1 MVHYLNFS
9 LPLLLVLFL
18 YELSS
23 SFNKGFHFY
32 PHNIQYVFV
41 WRILLKCLY
50 NQIFANNFLKDNLSS
65 TEKNLIFRNVQ
76 MWVTS
81 KFCLY
86 HPLFLLAPPAIQ
98 ENELVSPSNS
108 QIALYIPPWQPKS
121 DNIRFRTL
129 MYSILH
135 FQGVQSVTVLTCPP
149 VILLPL
155 LDTSYFLFLCWPVHW
170 VNLSWCGASPGFVA
184 LKWPSRLVW
193 LSRVTHFSRRSFHQL
208 LLTQIISS
216 LLSTY

>member
-1 MVHYLNFS
+1 MKFLKRYHYLVHYLNFS

-32 PHNIQYVFV
+32 QHNIQYVFV

-50 NQIFANNFLKDNLSS
+50 NQIFANNFLRDNLSS

-81 KFCLY
+81 NFCLY

-108 QIALYIPPWQPKS
+108 QIALYIPPGSPSLIIS
-121 DNIRFRTL
+121 DSELLCTAYRT
-129 MYSILH
+129 SK
-135 FQGVQSVTVLTCPP
+135 GS
-149 VILLPL
+149 
-155 LDTSYFLFLCWPVHW
+155 
-170 VNLSWCGASPGFVA
+170 NLSQSWLAHQWFFCHSWTLHTSFSCADLFTESICLDVVPLQA
-184 LKWPSRLVW
+184 L
-193 LSRVTHFSRRSFHQL
+193 
-208 LLTQIISS
+208 
-216 LLSTY
+216 